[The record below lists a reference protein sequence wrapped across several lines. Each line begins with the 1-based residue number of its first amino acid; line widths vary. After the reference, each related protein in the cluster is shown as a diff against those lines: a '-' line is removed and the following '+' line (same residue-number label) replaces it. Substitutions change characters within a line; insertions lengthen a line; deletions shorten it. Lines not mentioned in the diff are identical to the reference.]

1 MSSNLKRL
9 LVVVLS
15 CAALV
20 IVSTP
25 AMATPIN
32 GTLQL
37 GGTFTIGPTFLNF
50 CATGGPCPAAP
61 GNWNVPGNGT
71 GDLSNPYSNDPNG
84 GLITNL
90 NTGNAPVGTT
100 LAGNGLLL
108 LTFAPSGALPVPDIE
123 FYLKVL
129 QAGVGGTASCG
140 AAAAPGQTCTPSGS
154 PVTFLNGAGGNSS
167 ATITASGLARRIST
181 NEFDPLQIV
190 FTSQFNSSFQS
201 VLAQFAAAGTVTN
214 TYSASFAASPV
225 PEPMTVSLLGLGLIG
240 LGLFRHRMV
249 K

>member
-1 MSSNLKRL
+1 
-9 LVVVLS
+9 
-15 CAALV
+15 
-20 IVSTP
+20 
-25 AMATPIN
+25 MATPVN

-37 GGTFTIGPTFLNF
+37 GGTFTIGATFLNF
-50 CATGGPCPAAP
+50 CATAGPCPAAP

-71 GDLSNPYSNDPNG
+71 GDLANPYANDPNG

-108 LTFAPSGALPVPDIE
+108 LTFTPSGALPVPDIE
-123 FYLKVL
+123 FYLKTL
-129 QAGVGGTASCG
+129 FAGVGGTANCG
-140 AAAAPGQTCTPSGS
+140 AAPAAGQTCTPSGAS
-154 PVTFLNGAGGNSS
+154 VTFLNTSGSTSS
-167 ATITASGLARRIST
+167 ATVSATGLARRIST
-181 NEFDPLQIV
+181 NEFDALSIV
-190 FTSQFNSSFQS
+190 FTSQFNVPFQS
-201 VLAQFAAAGTVTN
+201 VLSQFAAAGSVTN
-214 TYSASFAASPV
+214 TYSASFSASPV